1 MDFNRT
7 KNTARNIAWGVIYR
21 VIATVLPF
29 VMRSVIIYTL
39 GTLYLGL
46 NGLFASILQV
56 LNLSEMGVSAA
67 IVYCMYK
74 PLADGDDKMVSALM
88 KLYRT
93 LYRIIGLVVAV
104 VGLALVPFLDVLI
117 SGEVPADINIR
128 YVYLIQLGAVVLT
141 YELFAYR
148 TSLLVAVQR
157 NDLVSRVNSIVYML
171 QSAAQ
176 LAVLIIFKSYYAFVF
191 IQLIADVSNNLVC
204 AWLSKRRYPQF
215 SCSGTV
221 DDETKKEIKEKV
233 FGLVFQKVGGVVV
246 YAVDPIII
254 SAFLGLDILAKYQN
268 YYVVVT
274 GIVGFLTIIQTS
286 MTASVGNS
294 VVKHS
299 EEKNYRD
306 FLTFNFMYICIIGWC
321 SACMVCLY
329 QPFVSL
335 WVGEGM
341 LLPVHTMVLL
351 VACFFLTRWQ
361 IIRNTYIDATGI
373 WWETRWVQIGAAVFN
388 LVVNIILVQI
398 IGLDGV
404 ILSTIL
410 SMLIVSDPLFCY
422 SLFKYYFKGAGEFK
436 GYVLKEI
443 GYCVVV
449 ALACALAFGICSLA
463 RGIGPWLLLIV
474 GLLVATAV
482 CAGVFVL
489 FWHRKPEFADAMA
502 FVKGVLN
509 RKRD

>member
-21 VIATVLPF
+21 VIATILPF
-29 VMRSVIIYTL
+29 VIRSVIIYTL

-46 NGLFASILQV
+46 NGLFSSILQV

-88 KLYRT
+88 KLYRK
-93 LYRIIGLVVAV
+93 LYRIIGLFVAV
-104 VGLALVPFLDVLI
+104 AGLALLPFLDVLI
-117 SGEVPADINIR
+117 SGDVPADINIR
-128 YVYLIQLGAVVLT
+128 YVYLILLSSVVLT

-157 NDLVSRVNSIVYML
+157 NDLVSRVNSIVYIA
-171 QSAAQ
+171 QSVAQ
-176 LAVLIIFKSYYAFVF
+176 LLVLIVFRNYYAFV
-191 IQLIADVSNNLVC
+191 IMQLLGDVSNNLVC

-215 SCSGTV
+215 SCTGTV

-254 SAFLGLDILAKYQN
+254 SAFLGLDLLAKYQN

-294 VVKHS
+294 IVKHS
-299 EEKNYRD
+299 HEKNYRD
-306 FLTFNFMYICIIGWC
+306 FLSFNFLYICIIGWC
-321 SACMVCLY
+321 ATCMVCMY
-329 QPFVSL
+329 QPFISL
-335 WVGEGM
+335 WLGDDM

-422 SLFKYYFKGAGEFK
+422 SLFKYYFKEAAEFK
-436 GYVLKEI
+436 SYVLKEI
-443 GYCVVV
+443 GYCAIVS
-449 ALACALAFGICSLA
+449 LACALAFGICWYV
-463 RGIGPWLLLIV
+463 RGVGPWLLLVV
-474 GLLVATAV
+474 GLLVATAI
-482 CAGVFVL
+482 CAGVFLL
-489 FWHRKPEFADAMA
+489 FWHRKPEFADAVG
-502 FVKGVLN
+502 FVKEMIHR
-509 RKRD
+509 RK